1 MNTESTFDIYKEDY
15 NDGYYHIGADVEAHP
30 ECTIFIVWSRRGPGK
45 TYGGLRY
52 PYRMGFPI
60 AYLKRTVEDVNTIC
74 EFDGELDYDPSPW
87 VPLNRDFNTN
97 VRPQLIKK
105 GLGVFYNADK
115 DGKPI
120 GKPIDYIM
128 ALSKVKAIKGMD
140 FSDAEWMMLDEFIPQ
155 AGEIVRHA
163 EGEMLLDLYM
173 TLNRDRQK
181 RGRPPLK
188 LILFA
193 NAEEISTPI
202 TNELEIVDLMTE
214 MAAKDL
220 SVYID
225 KDRGI
230 FLRHIN
236 ERDFPFTEEE
246 KQGMFK
252 AMRGTAWHDKTY
264 GGVFSKNDFSNVCDM
279 SLKRMRCMYHLHYRR
294 NHDIYIYL
302 HPGTG
307 KYYVTDS
314 KGQYLK
320 SYDLDREND
329 QKRYWLDIG
338 IDLRA
343 YCIDDRMRFKKYSY
357 YDLIVNFKKF
367 YDT

>member
-1 MNTESTFDIYKEDY
+1 MSMTSIYDEHYD
-15 NDGYYHIGADVEAHP
+15 DGYYHIGKDIEENP
-30 ECTIFIVWSRRGPGK
+30 ECSTFIIWSRRGPGK

-52 PYRMGFPI
+52 PYRKGFPI

-74 EFDGELDYDPSPW
+74 EYDGDVNFDPSPW
-87 VPLNRDFNTN
+87 KPLNRDFNTN
-97 VRPQLIKK
+97 VKPQLLKK
-105 GLGVFYNADK
+105 GVGVFYNADK
-115 DGKPI
+115 DDKPV
-120 GKPIDYIM
+120 GNPVGYIF

-140 FSDAEWMMLDEFIPQ
+140 FSEVEWMIIDEFIPQ

-188 LILFA
+188 LVMFA

-202 TNELEIVDLMTE
+202 TNELEVVDTMAE
-214 MAAKDL
+214 MVARDV
-220 SVYID
+220 SVYVD
-225 KDRGI
+225 KERGL

-236 ERDFPFTEEE
+236 ERDFPLTEEE
-246 KQGMFK
+246 KNGMFK
-252 AMRGTAWHDKTY
+252 LMKGTAWHEKTY
-264 GGVFSKNDFSNVCDM
+264 GGTFSKNDFSNVCDM
-279 SLKRMRCMYHLHYRR
+279 SIKRFRCLYHLHYRKT
-294 NHDIYIYL
+294 HDIYIYIN
-302 HPGTG
+302 PNSGM
-307 KYYVTDS
+307 YYVTTS
-314 KGQYLK
+314 KGKPIK
-320 SYDLDREND
+320 SFDLDKEND

-343 YCIDDRMRFKKYSY
+343 ACIEDRMRFKRYSF

-367 YDT
+367 YET